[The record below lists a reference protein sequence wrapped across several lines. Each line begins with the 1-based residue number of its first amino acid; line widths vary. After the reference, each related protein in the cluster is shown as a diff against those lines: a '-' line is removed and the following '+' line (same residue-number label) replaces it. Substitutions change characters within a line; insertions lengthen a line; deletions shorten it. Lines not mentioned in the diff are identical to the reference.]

1 MLISH
6 QFRANRQGMEIAV
19 RFDNDRAAAA
29 GLDTL
34 VESPDLV
41 RELGERGRN
50 LTLEQFSADRIPP
63 QYEALYRR
71 VTAAVL
77 KIDAALP
84 LPRSLPGSSCAL
96 FAIGS
101 RKSKI
106 EIVVVPVVQRI
117 EQGFPKP

>member
-1 MLISH
+1 M
-6 QFRANRQGMEIAV
+6 GIAV
-19 RFDNDRAAAA
+19 RFDNNRAAAA
-29 GLDTL
+29 GLDKL

-41 RELGERGRN
+41 RELVDRN
-50 LTLEQFSADRIPP
+50 RALEQFSADRIPP
-63 QYEALYRR
+63 RYEPLYRR

-84 LPRSLPGSSCAL
+84 LPRSLPGRSCAL

-106 EIVVVPVVQRI
+106 AIVVVPVVQRI
-117 EQGFPKP
+117 EQGFPNPAGFPSHEGSGAS